1 MSASLPEAGKA
12 RLERSCNGSD
22 WMRFGS
28 GAEGIERIEAFFR
41 GYAYD
46 PHRHDTYAFG
56 LTLSGVQ
63 CFDYRG
69 ARRDSLSGHAIV
81 LHPDEL
87 HNGRSGI
94 PEGFRYRMLY
104 VEPRLIAQALGE
116 RARSLPFVSAAV
128 SQDRRLVSA
137 VAGALRDLDAPLG
150 DLAAEDAL
158 LPLADALLALD
169 PSATRRSGR
178 FLDRVATER
187 ARQYL
192 DANLDLAV
200 GSRELEAVT
209 GLDRFLLARQF
220 RACFGTSPYNYLV
233 MRRLQRARLLLREG
247 VSLAEAAFACGF
259 ADQSHLTR
267 QFRRAFGITPGR
279 WRALQRGP
287 TSTCPASPHG
297 A

>member
-1 MSASLPEAGKA
+1 
-12 RLERSCNGSD
+12 
-22 WMRFGS
+22 MRIGT
-28 GAEGIERIEAFFR
+28 GREGIERIEAFFR

-81 LHPDEL
+81 LHPDEV

-137 VAGALRDLDAPLG
+137 VAGALRDLDAPLD

-169 PSATRRSGR
+169 PSAAGRSGR
-178 FLDRVATER
+178 SLDRVATER
-187 ARQYL
+187 ARRHL
-192 DANLDLAV
+192 DANLDLPV
-200 GSRELEAVT
+200 GSQELEVVT
-209 GLDRFLLARQF
+209 GLDRFTLARQF

-267 QFRRAFGITPGR
+267 QFRRAFGVTPGR
-279 WRALQRGP
+279 WRALVRGS

>member
-1 MSASLPEAGKA
+1 MRVGS
-12 RLERSCNGSD
+12 GSD
-22 WMRFGS
+22 
-28 GAEGIERIEAFFR
+28 GIERIEAFFR

-69 ARRDSLSGHAIV
+69 ERRDSLSGHAIV
-81 LHPDEL
+81 IHPDEI

-116 RARSLPFVSAAV
+116 RARALPFVSAAV

-137 VAGALRDLDAPLG
+137 VARALRDLDAPL
-150 DLAAEDAL
+150 DTFAAEDVV
-158 LPLADALLALD
+158 LPLAEALMALD
-169 PSATRRSGR
+169 PSATRQQGA
-178 FLDRVATER
+178 FLNRKAAEQ

-192 DANLDLAV
+192 DANLELVVA
-200 GSRELEAVT
+200 SQELEGVT
-209 GLDRFLLARQF
+209 GLDRFTLARQF
-220 RACFGTSPYNYLV
+220 RACFGTSPYNYLL
-233 MRRLQRARLLLREG
+233 MRRLQRARHLMREG

-267 QFRRAFGITPGR
+267 LFRRTYGITPGR
-279 WRALQRGP
+279 WRALQCGRTP
-287 TSTCPASPHG
+287 TPTCPASPHG